1 VGGVTKNG
9 KPKLSVF
16 SGREAKLN
24 KVILLILTQ
33 ECPQSIRQVYK
44 GVITLKDFDHTRYR
58 VVNRRMKSLEKEGF
72 IEQIITEKKS
82 QWFVAKLFQ
91 PTIRAYTALVLEAV
105 NYNAL
110 IQSTKEAELTA
121 LLATI
126 LDIAR

>member
-1 VGGVTKNG
+1 M
-9 KPKLSVF
+9 F

-33 ECPQSIRQVYK
+33 EYPQSIRQVYK
-44 GVITLKDFDHTRYR
+44 RVITLKDFDHTRYR

-82 QWFVAKLFQ
+82 KWFVAKLFQ

-121 LLATI
+121 LLANI